1 MAKRGISVIL
11 VMVRHG
17 QTDYNAKRLVQG
29 RINNPLNQHGKKQAR
44 DLAHLFI
51 DQKEIFSR
59 IISSPLSRALETA
72 DIIRRKLKMED
83 PLIVDHQLIERDF
96 NQLDGL
102 SIDVAMP
109 LVKQKGYTHPG
120 YEMDHTLIHRVTKAV
135 KRLSLRFQD
144 ERVLCVVHS
153 HVIKA
158 LLVHVN
164 PDVFSFADYL
174 LQNGD
179 VLYFEVN
186 NDSIK
191 FIKHDHHV

>member
-1 MAKRGISVIL
+1 MRL

-29 RINNPLNQHGKKQAR
+29 RINNPLNNHGKKQAR
-44 DLAHLFI
+44 DLAHIFI
-51 DQKEIFSR
+51 TQQETFDH

-72 DIIRRKLKMED
+72 FIIKKKLNMEK
-83 PLIVDHQLIERDF
+83 PIVVEHQLIERDF
-96 NQLDGL
+96 NELDGL

-109 LVKQKGYTHPG
+109 LVKQTGYTHPG
-120 YEMDHTLIHRVTKAV
+120 YEMDHVLIQRVTKAI
-135 KRLSLRFQD
+135 KRLAKRYKD
-144 ERVLCVVHS
+144 EHVLCVVHS

-158 LLVHVN
+158 LLVYVD
-164 PDVFSFADYL
+164 PKQFSFADYL

-179 VLYFEVN
+179 VIYFDVN
-186 NDSIK
+186 QDNIT

>member
-1 MAKRGISVIL
+1 MAKRGIIMKL

-17 QTDYNAKRLVQG
+17 QTDYNQKRLVQG
-29 RINNPLNQHGKKQAR
+29 RINNPLNNHGKKQAR
-44 DLAHLFI
+44 DLAQIFI
-51 DQKEIFSR
+51 NQNETFDH

-72 DIIRRKLKMED
+72 HIIRKKLNMDK
-83 PLIVDHQLIERDF
+83 PIIVEHQLIERDF
-96 NQLDGL
+96 NELDGL

-120 YEMDHTLIHRVTKAV
+120 YEMDHILINRVTKAI
-135 KRLSLRFQD
+135 KRLAQRYQD
-144 ERVLCVVHS
+144 ENVLCVVHS

-158 LLVHVN
+158 LLVYVD
-164 PDVFSFADYL
+164 PIQFSFADYL

-179 VLYFEVN
+179 VIYFEVN
-186 NDSIK
+186 QGDIK